1 MSPGRPG
8 SCTPHHALPVLQFVV
23 IRASASGI
31 EPLEGGLVKG
41 VVDVARGILA
51 LDADMHADL
60 EQYLLEHGSLR
71 ENLWGINLYPGLA
84 RTDWLEFDSM
94 INIRPRQ
101 GNRSRTVEDP
111 VLQQKIRELVDS
123 RIR

>member
-1 MSPGRPG
+1 MKLIADAISERE
-8 SCTPHHALPVLQFVV
+8 CLA
-23 IRASASGI
+23 GI